1 MKKRIGLCQKK
12 QWTQG
17 RLWGVSGG
25 GLIKRAPP
33 REKGGLGKRDW
44 TTGWGQLVS
53 TDEGGVMEGGKGPE
67 Q

>member
-1 MKKRIGLCQKK
+1 MSKETVDSGEVVGGVGGGAQKK
-12 QWTQG
+12 GPT
-17 RLWGVSGG
+17 
-25 GLIKRAPP
+25 KRERWAG
-33 REKGGLGKRDW
+33 ETGDW